1 MIYLVVIAGL
11 VLILSG
17 FYLVNSWQQYGT
29 WIWPTFM
36 VIVSLAL
43 TVYGV
48 WNLPYWS
55 GNDAAQQRSAATQT
69 SSSSQSASSSSFSQP
84 NNNGLTGQTAQQST
98 ATAQQNVL
106 TQLKKSYKSIGAVTF
121 NAKTKTYQIE
131 PSDTDTVK
139 ALKYVISTPAKANDA
154 GWDKLTKSIKTTS
167 KQLKKALGN
176 GYSISMMQPD
186 GSSKA
191 MYTVKNGKT
200 TYDIAN

>member
-29 WIWPTFM
+29 WMWPTFM
-36 VIVSLAL
+36 VIVSLGL

-55 GNDAAQQRSAATQT
+55 GKDAAQQATSSQT
-69 SSSSQSASSSSFSQP
+69 SSNTTQSATSSSFSQP

-106 TQLKKSYKSIGAVTF
+106 TQLKKSYRSIGAVTF
-121 NAKTKTYQIE
+121 DANTKTYQIQ
-131 PSDTDTVK
+131 PSDSNTVK
-139 ALKYVISTPAKANDA
+139 ALNYVVSSPEKADDV
-154 GWDKLTKSIKTTS
+154 GWSKLTKNIKATS
-167 KQLKKALGN
+167 TQLKKALGD

-186 GSSKA
+186 DSTEA
-191 MYTVKNGKT
+191 MYTVKNGQT

>member
-36 VIVSLAL
+36 VIVSLGL

-55 GNDAAQQRSAATQT
+55 GNDAAQQATSSQT
-69 SSSSQSASSSSFSQP
+69 STSSQSASSSSFSQP
-84 NNNGLTGQTAQQST
+84 NNNGLTGQTAQQS
-98 ATAQQNVL
+98 AVTAQQNVL
-106 TQLKKSYKSIGAVTF
+106 TQLKKNYKTIGAVTF
-121 NAKTKTYQIE
+121 DAKTKTYKIE
-131 PSDTDTVK
+131 PSDSDTVK
-139 ALKYVISTPAKANDA
+139 ALKYVISTPAKADDA
-154 GWDKLTKSIKTTS
+154 GWGKLTKSIKTTS
-167 KQLKKALGN
+167 KQLKKALGS

-191 MYTVKNGKT
+191 MYTVKDGQA